1 MKDSSSPHPRTP
13 SIRRS
18 LVLSFARKYTTL
30 LFTFPTVMVL
40 SRLLTPREIGIYSV
54 GAATVAIIQMLRD
67 FGVSEYLVQE
77 FDLTDAKVRSA
88 FTINLCIAWALA
100 AVVFATSPWIAD
112 FYREPGL
119 RSVLQVLCL
128 NFVLLPFG
136 SNVYAL
142 LMRSMQ
148 FGIIY
153 RISLG
158 ESIVRTSITLV
169 LAWIGY
175 GYMSLAWGSVAGLAA
190 NVLGCQIWG
199 RAYQVKGL
207 SFSHWRAVTRFGFQK
222 TFGDIM
228 NQVGL
233 YAPDFVI
240 GRILNFADVGL
251 YSRGL
256 GLINTFR
263 NNIIGAIGSVAFP
276 AFARSHRLAGDSH
289 LLYLKALTFI
299 TGVAFPFM
307 AFSALM
313 AFPIIRIMFG
323 PQWDAAVPIL
333 RLLAIAAFIA
343 MLTSQFGEYLV
354 AIGKVGLL
362 TSVTIV
368 IQSLRI
374 AALALASFRGLEAA
388 AASQVVV
395 SIIAACI
402 QCALLTRLAPITWS
416 DLLRAVAPSLAVTG
430 ASIIVPV
437 FVYVLMPPSTAGL
450 WLPLVLS
457 GLGGGIGWLTSTW
470 MVKHPLWFEATT
482 ALDRVHHWRSAR
494 A

>member
-1 MKDSSSPHPRTP
+1 MP

-18 LVLSFARKYTTL
+18 LVLSFARKYTAL
-30 LFTFPTVMVL
+30 LFTLPTVMVL

-54 GAATVAIIQMLRD
+54 GAATIAIIQMLRD

-77 FDLTDAKVRSA
+77 ADLTDTKVRSA

-100 AVVFATSPWIAD
+100 AIVFAASPWIAD

-119 RSVLQVLCL
+119 RDVLQVLCI

-136 SNVYAL
+136 SNINAL
-142 LMRSMQ
+142 LTRSMQ

-158 ESIVRTSITLV
+158 ESIVRTGITLW
-169 LAWIGY
+169 LAWVGY

-199 RAYQVKGL
+199 RAYQVMGL
-207 SFSHWRAVTRFGFQK
+207 SFSHWRAVTRFGLQK
-222 TFGDIM
+222 AFGDIM
-228 NQVGL
+228 NQIGL

-263 NNIIGAIGSVAFP
+263 NNVLGAIGAVTFP
-276 AFARSHRLAGDSH
+276 AFAQSHRVARDSH
-289 LLYLKALTFI
+289 LLYLKSLTFI
-299 TGVAFPFM
+299 SGIALPFM
-307 AFSALM
+307 AFAALM
-313 AFPIIRIMFG
+313 AFPIIRLMFG
-323 PQWDAAVPIL
+323 SQWDAAVPIL
-333 RLLAIAAFIA
+333 RLLAIATFIA
-343 MLTSQFGEYLV
+343 MLSSQFGQYLV

-362 TSVTIV
+362 TSVTTFV
-368 IQSLRI
+368 QALRI

-388 AASQVVV
+388 AASQVLV
-395 SIIAACI
+395 SIIETGIC
-402 QCALLTRLAPITWS
+402 CGLLTRVTPITWS
-416 DLLRAVAPSLAVTG
+416 DLSRAAAPSLALAG
-430 ASIIVPV
+430 ASIIIPALI
-437 FVYVLMPPSTAGL
+437 YVLMPPATAGL
-450 WLPLVLS
+450 WLPLILAC
-457 GLGGGIGWLTSTW
+457 LGACAGWLASARIL
-470 MVKHPLWFEATT
+470 KHPLWSEAMT
-482 ALDRVHHWRSAR
+482 AMDRFCQWRGAR